1 MKTFLCLLIGGLLLC
16 CPMLSHASLI
26 QEKKCS
32 ECHRMSKNGTQKK
45 GPDLFYAGNKF
56 QASWLEQY
64 LQAPEAIRNTG
75 GTRDP
80 NFLKGVPESIQ
91 KHPVLSKKDAKHIT
105 QELMAI
111 TLFDLPE
118 EINQLEPLTKGQ
130 KAKIKYQF
138 ERTFSCISCL
148 QSLNLAGK
156 VRGGISG
163 PSLVNAGNRLQARW
177 IANWLKSPDIFSD
190 KSRMPVYKMEDGVR
204 LQLSQF
210 ISTLKNEN
218 KR

>member
-1 MKTFLCLLIGGLLLC
+1 MKTFLYLLMGGWLFC
-16 CPMLSHASLI
+16 SPMLSHASLI

-32 ECHRMSKNGTQKK
+32 ECHRLSKDGSEKN

-64 LQAPEAIRNTG
+64 LQTPEAIRITG

-80 NFLKGVPESIQ
+80 DFLKGVPENIQ
-91 KHPVLSKKDAKHIT
+91 KHLVLSKKDAGLIV

-111 TLFDLPE
+111 TIFDLPD
-118 EINQLEPLTKGQ
+118 EINHLAPLTKGQ

-138 ERTFSCISCL
+138 ERTFSCISCH

-177 IANWLKSPDIFSD
+177 VASWLKSPDMFSE
-190 KSRMPVYKMEDGVR
+190 KNRMPVYKMEDETR
-204 LQLSQF
+204 LQFSQF
-210 ISTLKNEN
+210 IMTLKNEN

>member
-1 MKTFLCLLIGGLLLC
+1 MKKFLYLLMGGWFFYS
-16 CPMLSHASLI
+16 PMLSHASLI
-26 QEKKCS
+26 QEEKCS
-32 ECHRMSKNGTQKK
+32 ECHRLSKDGAEKN

-64 LQAPEAIRNTG
+64 LQTPVTIRSTR

-80 NFLKGVPESIQ
+80 GFLKGLPENIQ
-91 KHPVLSKKDAKHIT
+91 KHPALSKKDAGQIT
-105 QELMAI
+105 QELMTTKI
-111 TLFDLPE
+111 FDLPE
-118 EINQLEPLTKGQ
+118 EINHLEPLTKGQ

-138 ERTFSCISCL
+138 ERTFSCISCH

-177 IANWLKSPDIFSD
+177 VANWLKSPDRFSD
-190 KSRMPVYKMEDGVR
+190 KSRMPVYKMEDETR

-210 ISTLKNEN
+210 IMTLKNEN

>member
-1 MKTFLCLLIGGLLLC
+1 MKKFLYLLMGGWLLYS
-16 CPMLSHASLI
+16 PMLSHASLM

-32 ECHRMSKNGTQKK
+32 ECHRLSKGGTEKN
-45 GPDLFYAGNKF
+45 GPDLLYAGNKF

-64 LQAPEAIRNTG
+64 LQAPTTIRSTV

-80 NFLKGVPESIQ
+80 GFLKGVPENIQ
-91 KHPVLSKKDAKHIT
+91 KHPVLSKKDARKIA

-111 TLFDLPE
+111 SLFDLPE
-118 EINQLEPLTKGQ
+118 EINHLEPLTKGQ

-138 ERTFSCISCL
+138 ERTFSCISCH

-177 IANWLKSPDIFSD
+177 VASWLKSPDMFSG
-190 KSRMPVYKMEDGVR
+190 KSRMPVYKMEDETR

-210 ISTLKNEN
+210 IMTLKNEN

>member
-1 MKTFLCLLIGGLLLC
+1 MKTFLYLLMGGWLLYS
-16 CPMLSHASLI
+16 PTLSHASLI

-32 ECHRMSKNGTQKK
+32 ECHRLSKDGTRKS

-64 LQAPEAIRNTG
+64 LQTPTTIRSTG

-80 NFLKGVPESIQ
+80 GFLKGVPESIQ
-91 KHPVLSKKDAKHIT
+91 KHPVLSKKDAGLIT

-118 EINQLEPLTKGQ
+118 EINHLEPLTKGQ

-138 ERTFSCISCL
+138 ERTFSCISCH
-148 QSLNLAGK
+148 QSLNLARK

-177 IANWLKSPDIFSD
+177 VANWLKSPAMFLD
-190 KSRMPVYKMEDGVR
+190 KSRMPVYKMEDVTR

-210 ISTLKNEN
+210 IMTLKNEN
-218 KR
+218 KH

>member
-1 MKTFLCLLIGGLLLC
+1 MKTFLYLLLGGWFLYS
-16 CPMLSHASLI
+16 PMPSHASLI

-32 ECHRMSKNGTQKK
+32 ECHRLSKGETENK

-64 LQAPEAIRNTG
+64 LQTPATIRSTG

-80 NFLKGVPESIQ
+80 GFLKGVPENIQ
-91 KHPVLSKKDAKHIT
+91 KHPVFSKKDAGQIT

-111 TLFDLPE
+111 TPFGLAE
-118 EINQLEPLTKGQ
+118 EIDHLKPLSKGQ

-138 ERTFSCISCL
+138 ERTFSCISCH

-177 IANWLKSPDIFSD
+177 VANWLKNPNMFSD
-190 KSRMPVYKMEDGVR
+190 KSRMPVYKMEDEIR

-210 ISTLKNEN
+210 IMTMKNEN

>member
-1 MKTFLCLLIGGLLLC
+1 MKTFLYLLMGGWFLC
-16 CPMLSHASLI
+16 GPALSHASLV

-32 ECHRMSKNGTQKK
+32 KCHRLSKDGAEKR

-64 LQAPEAIRNTG
+64 LQTPTTIRSTG

-80 NFLKGVPESIQ
+80 GFLKGVPESIQ
-91 KHPVLSKKDAKHIT
+91 KHPVLSKKDAGQIT

-111 TLFDLPE
+111 TPFDLPE
-118 EINQLEPLTKGQ
+118 AIDNLEPLTKGQ

-138 ERTFSCISCL
+138 ERTFSCISCH

-177 IANWLKSPDIFSD
+177 VANWLKNPNMFLN
-190 KSRMPVYKMEDGVR
+190 KSRMPVYKMDDQDR

-210 ISTLKNEN
+210 IMTLKNEN